1 MRQTTVFGILS
12 VLLWCNL
19 EVEVAARLS
28 GWLRPRVGCGLTD
41 WVPAGGTSGP
51 WAPVKLIIGDSHCYT
66 GQLLSVNAS
75 NWNGLFFSLSY
86 KKQTFS
92 QPLEHMALFLNQILA
107 DVAFHVRKAHFCRSF
122 VLSVLHHVMPNIFY
136 FSQEDWCLQIFHHCN
151 DVDSWFFFHSFT
163 SSLDS
168 CLSSRTC
175 AITPHLWGCVYKY
188 SSFLLLILHHKGSYL
203 ILSYPMLNL
212 IATKVTI

>member
-66 GQLLSVNAS
+66 GQLSGVNAY
-75 NWNGLFFSLSY
+75 NWIGLFFSLSC
-86 KKQTFS
+86 KKQIVS
-92 QPLEHMALFLNQILA
+92 QPLEHVALFLNRILA
-107 DVAFHVRKAHFCRSF
+107 DVPFHVRKALFCRSF
-122 VLSVLHHVMPNIFY
+122 VLSVANIFY
-136 FSQEDWCLQIFHHCN
+136 FSQEDWCLQIFHHCT
-151 DVDSWFFFHSFT
+151 DVDSCFFSTH
-163 SSLDS
+163 L
-168 CLSSRTC
+168 LLLW
-175 AITPHLWGCVYKY
+175 IHVYPHAPHQWGCVYKY
-188 SSFLLLILHHKGSYL
+188 SKKIFFSI
-203 ILSYPMLNL
+203 INTPP
-212 IATKVTI
+212 